1 MIFTGSCINCN
12 QKTAQICAVC
22 ARNESQQV
30 QFCCK
35 KRECRVSENFKSHLA
50 FHEIEGKR
58 TGQLESGA
66 KPKRK
71 RRMEGPSSSSSSSEE
86 SSSAYGGTTY
96 SSDSDSEEEVLVK
109 KFIQAEE
116 IFEDPISMEFWNS
129 KFFVGLR
136 LAMQDSFHSMNVHDW
151 LQKWYNHSNAV
162 MFFILGLA
170 VSQFWVLVRN
180 DQTGRCFA
188 SHSMREN
195 YTKLSIHA
203 VKPEVIGCKFADP
216 RIGVDDYRK
225 LKKCVKFMEVGHK
238 DIRIPIRFINHEEA
252 LKSYI
257 SYNTTIVVDGQAISA
272 LSERAKRRLVKMFS
286 FLIYIEFRTDEP
298 GRFITFSYRHD
309 DWQRDPNFTNIPFQ
323 ISDVLLETT
332 EIHHK

>member
-71 RRMEGPSSSSSSSEE
+71 RRMEGPSSSSSSEE
-86 SSSAYGGTTY
+86 SSSDYGGTTY
-96 SSDSDSEEEVLVK
+96 SSDSDSEEDVLVK

-151 LQKWYNHSNAV
+151 LQKWYSHSNAV

-188 SHSMREN
+188 FHSRCKTRSYRLQICGSPNWSGRLPKIEEMRQVHGSRTQGHQNSHSVHQ
-195 YTKLSIHA
+195 S
-203 VKPEVIGCKFADP
+203 
-216 RIGVDDYRK
+216 
-225 LKKCVKFMEVGHK
+225 
-238 DIRIPIRFINHEEA
+238 
-252 LKSYI
+252 
-257 SYNTTIVVDGQAISA
+257 
-272 LSERAKRRLVKMFS
+272 RRSTQVLH
-286 FLIYIEFRTDEP
+286 FL
-298 GRFITFSYRHD
+298 
-309 DWQRDPNFTNIPFQ
+309 Q
-323 ISDVLLETT
+323 
-332 EIHHK
+332 HHHCC